1 MASPRFIP
9 THLEGK
15 GMPFTEENPVSVIT
29 HQTGSEPYVFDLFGS
44 VDFNSVPELR
54 KKLIRAVKK
63 IGRHRLELN
72 FAEVTKMD
80 TSGVAMLV
88 ELYGLAASKGGRL
101 SLRGLNDQSRRM
113 IRLARLDQVFV
124 LADNHIAKEG

>member
-1 MASPRFIP
+1 MLRP
-9 THLEGK
+9 
-15 GMPFTEENPVSVIT
+15 EEYTGQGQVIDGGYPVSITKRQAGSDRYVIDM
-29 HQTGSEPYVFDLFGS
+29 SGS

-63 IGRHRLELN
+63 SGRRPLELN
-72 FAEVTKMD
+72 FAKVAKTD

-88 ELYGLAASKGGRL
+88 ELSGLAASKGGRL
-101 SLRGLNDQSRRM
+101 SLRGLNDQARRM

-124 LADNHIAKEG
+124 IADDRITEEG